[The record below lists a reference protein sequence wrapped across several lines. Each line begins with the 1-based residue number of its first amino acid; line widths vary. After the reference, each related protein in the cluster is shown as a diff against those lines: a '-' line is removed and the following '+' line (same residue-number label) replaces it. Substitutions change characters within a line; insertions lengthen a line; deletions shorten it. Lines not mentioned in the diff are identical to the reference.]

1 MGDEFSRAVANETA
15 ARWLARTLMEEGGW
29 SDDWVRD
36 ESDRRAKVLAEMF
49 IWATAGEMF
58 SDTRSVLR
66 EIEALAAETRRVFA
80 ELVVTDR
87 RGSHGCAHAVGRPGY
102 CIGTQVNGHVRD
114 CTRRCHGG
122 AAANAEEQA

>member
-80 ELVVTDR
+80 ELVVEGRCGRHDYHVKIDD
-87 RGSHGCAHAVGRPGY
+87 GSPPATSPRS
-102 CIGTQVNGHVRD
+102 
-114 CTRRCHGG
+114 
-122 AAANAEEQA
+122 